1 MTPEC
6 QKIAPRL
13 GPYRDGEMAAADK
26 GAVEAHL
33 AACDACGARLADLQV
48 LGGLLKLRADALG
61 EELPAGFAA
70 RVMAALPPERVSWL
84 HELFGHRKGL
94 VLGMLAAAAA
104 VAAVALPLVVRPP
117 AGRDRDATE
126 NEAHVHRLTIS
137 GPPAKPLVF
146 KDDLGETVVW
156 VVPDPGAPGATAGQ
170 EAPAGAHP

>member
-6 QKIAPRL
+6 QKIAAQL
-13 GPYRDGEMAAADK
+13 GPYRDEELASAEK

-33 AACDACGARLADLQV
+33 AACDACGARLADLQA
-48 LGGLLKLRADALG
+48 LGGLLRLRADALG

-70 RVMAALPPERVSWL
+70 RVMAALPPERASWFHQL
-84 HELFGHRKGL
+84 LGRRKGL
-94 VLGMLAAAAA
+94 VLGLLAAAAA
-104 VAAVALPLVVRPP
+104 VAAVVLPLVVRPP
-117 AGRDRDATE
+117 AGRDRDAPE
-126 NEAHVHRLTIS
+126 NEAHVHRLTVS
-137 GPPAKPLVF
+137 GPAAKPLVF